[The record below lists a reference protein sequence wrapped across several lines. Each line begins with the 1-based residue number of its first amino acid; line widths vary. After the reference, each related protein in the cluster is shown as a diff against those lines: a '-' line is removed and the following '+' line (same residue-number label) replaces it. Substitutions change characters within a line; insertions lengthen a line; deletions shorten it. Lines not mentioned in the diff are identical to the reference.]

1 MKSESNPKQRGA
13 ETCWRKGVKGIAGM
27 DAEKLRIIL
36 KEEYGISSDAELDE
50 AIEKFQGLNVGIF
63 TVRKKDGQKSSVA

>member
-1 MKSESNPKQRGA
+1 
-13 ETCWRKGVKGIAGM
+13 M
-27 DAEKLRIIL
+27 DADKLRIIL
-36 KEEYGISSDAELDE
+36 KEEYGISSDTELDE

>member
-1 MKSESNPKQRGA
+1 
-13 ETCWRKGVKGIAGM
+13 M

-50 AIEKFQGLNVGIF
+50 AIEQFQ
-63 TVRKKDGQKSSVA
+63 